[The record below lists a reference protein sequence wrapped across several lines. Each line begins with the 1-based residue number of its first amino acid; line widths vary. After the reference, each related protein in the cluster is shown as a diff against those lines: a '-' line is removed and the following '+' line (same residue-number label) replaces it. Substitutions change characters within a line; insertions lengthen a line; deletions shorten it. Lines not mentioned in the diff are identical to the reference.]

1 MAGIVIGGC
10 DAVPVSLTGQAS
22 CQVTYPVAGSHSI
35 VAAYSGDPAFA
46 SSGSP
51 TLEAV
56 VQPAQSAASAPP
68 TQSVPPT
75 QSAPPTQP
83 VPAVSPGSAARGSVG
98 NVRVSGRNVTA
109 SVTCKG
115 ASGSSCAIKL
125 TLSAAASHGSA
136 HKKTVSVGITRAVT
150 VRAGK
155 TAKITV
161 SLNGTGRQLLNQH
174 RRLGATLAIVQS
186 QPASS
191 ATIFTRTVT
200 FKKPTKI
207 RT

>member
-1 MAGIVIGGC
+1 MAFTDAGIVIGGC

-51 TLEAV
+51 TLDAV
-56 VQPAQSAASAPP
+56 VQSAQSAAPA
-68 TQSVPPT
+68 PPT
-75 QSAPPTQP
+75 QSAPPAQP
-83 VPAVSPGSAARGSVG
+83 VPTIRPGSAARGSVSKI
-98 NVRVSGRNVTA
+98 RVSGRQVTA

-125 TLSAAASHGSA
+125 TLSVAASHGSA
-136 HKKTVSVGITRAVT
+136 HKKTVIVGTTRAVT

-174 RRLGATLAIVQS
+174 RRLRATLAIVQS
-186 QPASS
+186 EPGDS
-191 ATIFTRTVT
+191 ATISTRTVT
-200 FKKPTKI
+200 FKQPA
-207 RT
+207 R